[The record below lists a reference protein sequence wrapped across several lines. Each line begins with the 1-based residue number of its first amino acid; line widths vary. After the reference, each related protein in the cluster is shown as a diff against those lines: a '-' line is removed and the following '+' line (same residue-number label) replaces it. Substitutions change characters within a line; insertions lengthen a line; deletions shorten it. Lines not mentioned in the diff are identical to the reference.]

1 MRRFKLSFFVLGCAL
16 LAAFGLSLNT
26 VAQDDTTPDDIPT
39 YEGECDL
46 TTTQQ
51 ARLNDAVQ
59 AAFDRLERDEN
70 GEIVPPEDWDIN
82 CGGIC
87 KNGYIRINGV
97 IYRATWEKFI
107 CVTELQE
114 QGVTDPV
121 CFALLCDSDG
131 FSDLG
136 EIHMDQSED
145 AIPSRVVLTSANGQA
160 PFNFPANVRIEFFA
174 KMDLHGLPQLSN
186 AEPMILESTE
196 PVDSWPPQHKV
207 DYKLVKAVDF
217 VSADGEHTAN
227 FANATVTM
235 ENKSVG
241 PMVSVR

>member
-1 MRRFKLSFFVLGCAL
+1 MRHLKLSFFVLGCAL

-26 VAQDDTTPDDIPT
+26 AAQDNTIPDDIPT
-39 YEGECDL
+39 YEGECNL
-46 TTTQQ
+46 TEAQQ
-51 ARLNDAVQ
+51 ARLNEAVQ
-59 AAFDRLERDEN
+59 AAFDQLERDDN
-70 GEIVPPEDWDIN
+70 GEIIPPQDWDIN

-97 IYRATWEKFI
+97 VYQATWQKFI
-107 CVTELQE
+107 CVSALQD
-114 QGVTDPV
+114 QDLGDPV

-174 KMDLHGLPQLSN
+174 NMDLHGLPQLSN
-186 AEPMILESTE
+186 ADPMILESTE
-196 PVDSWPPQHKV
+196 PVNSWPPQHKV
-207 DYKLVKAVDF
+207 DYKLVNAVDF
-217 VSADGEHTAN
+217 VSADGVHTAN
-227 FANATVTM
+227 FAKATVTM
-235 ENKSVG
+235 ENKSAG
-241 PMVSVR
+241 PLVSAR